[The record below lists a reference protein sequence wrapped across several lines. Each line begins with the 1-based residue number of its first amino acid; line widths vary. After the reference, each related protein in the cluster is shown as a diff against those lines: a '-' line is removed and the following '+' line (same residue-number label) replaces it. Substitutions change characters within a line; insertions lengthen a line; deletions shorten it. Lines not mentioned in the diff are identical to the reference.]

1 MCGYDRSFVFGL
13 LQFSL
18 HQPQLAQQIKEQTAF
33 QELCSKLLCKTRR
46 TLSFGWSQKQ
56 KPENRRQEKKPENK
70 RKKAVGNGKKIES
83 KWNTP
88 IGWRWAAWLQEIRI
102 CGRRM
107 ESKTHSAISARRSLG
122 WRHANE
128 QEKMEKSGTN
138 KTNWQEEQK
147 SGYGTKHE
155 ERNDNQQKQMKE
167 TLRTRKTT
175 QNQLLDEAAAA
186 VAICSFQNSCWVL
199 SEWPLCFFFLSRTS
213 SSFIFFCFSHFFFL
227 LLCLSPLVLLFLP
240 LAFLGLTSI
249 SFLFVLFRV
258 TRVKLWLSWIDIL
271 WFSARLQSASRAS
284 FQQPGLAFGK
294 HVERPPLIVARFQK
308 VLILILR
315 TSCSIRCEW
324 PLFFDFSREELS

>member
-1 MCGYDRSFVFGL
+1 MRNRPKECGTRQIVGVMSHLLDCLSTGFKLHRKWKSNRNYWENCIRQYHHAFPILRSNLLWLSNNIVIKMPASDTQYLRIFLLCVDMIEALFFGL

-128 QEKMEKSGTN
+128 QEKMGNQGQTKQTDKRNKNRDTEQSTRRGMIISKSKWKKRFEQEKRL
-138 KTNWQEEQK
+138 KTN
-147 SGYGTKHE
+147 
-155 ERNDNQQKQMKE
+155 
-167 TLRTRKTT
+167 
-175 QNQLLDEAAAA
+175 
-186 VAICSFQNSCWVL
+186 F
-199 SEWPLCFFFLSRTS
+199 
-213 SSFIFFCFSHFFFL
+213 
-227 LLCLSPLVLLFLP
+227 
-240 LAFLGLTSI
+240 
-249 SFLFVLFRV
+249 
-258 TRVKLWLSWIDIL
+258 
-271 WFSARLQSASRAS
+271 
-284 FQQPGLAFGK
+284 
-294 HVERPPLIVARFQK
+294 
-308 VLILILR
+308 
-315 TSCSIRCEW
+315 
-324 PLFFDFSREELS
+324 